1 MRFVFATRILVSRI
15 GEKRRCFADLNQ
27 FEGLWLLT
35 RSTKYNKDL
44 NHHTTPHH
52 TTPHH
57 TTPHHAMCDFLEYFW
72 AAVMHAVGSTKRKY
86 THQHQK
92 NIMQFAQ
99 MELWRRSKRYI
110 KNSLFILLIRNRFIC
125 LWCWIFKLIFP
136 LTNM

>member
-1 MRFVFATRILVSRI
+1 MRFVFATRLLVSRI

-27 FEGLWLLT
+27 FEGLWILT

-57 TTPHHAMCDFLEYFW
+57 TMFDFLEYFR
-72 AAVMHAVGSTKRKY
+72 AAVTHAVGSTKGKY

-92 NIMQFAQ
+92 NIMQVAQ

-110 KNSLFILLIRNRFIC
+110 KNSVFILFIRNRFIC
-125 LWCWIFKLIFP
+125 LWCRIFKLIFP